1 MGAHVRIMNPGVN
14 GVVIRADDQPSA
26 TGEYWHTIQT
36 SNGERKD
43 PGCNLQLVPKPIG
56 GGNTQSSMT
65 VRDLTARIERF
76 RAGLKS
82 HADLWG
88 QSLDETIPEYPI
100 SNGPVLRTQ
109 YEDLAR
115 QLGTLRPY
123 FRKLGLPE
131 IMGNAFGQWDA
142 FDSAVSNDVAVRKG
156 SSMEAVLSQL
166 HQALGK
172 LDGMNPDSEFSLD
185 THTRPHQ
192 PQHVTNIYNLH
203 GAQSRVN
210 VQSTDHSVNVI
221 TIEQQQVFEH
231 VRQAITQGVADD
243 AEKNLILDKLD
254 KFEKSLH
261 SEHVVSRYQDFINAV
276 ASHMTIILPFL
287 PALAQM
293 LK

>member
-1 MGAHVRIMNPGVN
+1 MGAHVRVKNPGVN
-14 GVVIRADDQPSA
+14 GVIKAVDDEPSA
-26 TGEYWHTIQT
+26 LGEFWHTVQT

-43 PGCNLQLVPKPIG
+43 PGCNLELVPTPIRG
-56 GGNTQSSMT
+56 DPARSNMK
-65 VRDLTARIERF
+65 VRELTAKIERF
-76 RAGLKS
+76 RLGLKS
-82 HADLWG
+82 HADVWG
-88 QSLDETIPEYPI
+88 QSLDSTFPEYPI
-100 SNGPVLRTQ
+100 SNGSVLRTQ
-109 YEDLAR
+109 YETLAR

-131 IMGNAFGQWDA
+131 IMGNAYGQWDA

-156 SSMEAVLSQL
+156 SSIEAVLSQL
-166 HQALGK
+166 QQALGR
-172 LDGMNPDSEFSLD
+172 LDGMNADSEFSLE
-185 THTRPHQ
+185 TKIRPQQ

-210 VQSTDHSVNVI
+210 VQSTDSSVNIV
-221 TIEQQQVFEH
+221 TIEQQQVFEQ
-231 VRQAITQGVADD
+231 VRQAITEGVADD
-243 AEKNLILDKLD
+243 AAKSLILDKLS

-276 ASHMTIILPFL
+276 ASHITIIMPFL